1 MHIRYSPDKPFTL
14 LNNKNNPTECNIHIL
29 LPLRLVLFYSFLP
42 SLEIVYYVH
51 TFKYVAVLAVRTH
64 LVWHYLRLIEMTCNK
79 INKKLKHET
88 KSKELKRC
96 VPKNNSFVFSVV

>member
-1 MHIRYSPDKPFTL
+1 MNTG
-14 LNNKNNPTECNIHIL
+14 C
-29 LPLRLVLFYSFLP
+29 
-42 SLEIVYYVH
+42 
-51 TFKYVAVLAVRTH
+51 TH

-96 VPKNNSFVFSVV
+96 VPKNNSFVNRYTYALDSIFAVIWVICFM